1 MQIITCLAA
10 DLSAKTVVGGK
21 NIVVDVL
28 LELCMSY
35 CHAIENVVAF
45 NLFLPFINA
54 FNLKKRKV
62 VISMNL
68 VG

>member
-1 MQIITCLAA
+1 M
-10 DLSAKTVVGGK
+10 VGGK

-35 CHAIENVVAF
+35 CPAIENVVAF